1 MSSDQDTS
9 KTTRMVHAGR
19 SADRF
24 GGSVNPPIQRASTLL
39 SPDAEGLYSGPKSLY
54 GRMGMTVQ
62 DVLIEGL
69 KELEGAEYGQLSSNG
84 LSACSMALASAVQA
98 GDNILMTDS
107 AYGPTRRFAERYLG
121 RMGVTVSFFHPRI
134 TGRDFEVMI
143 SENTKAVFFEMPG
156 SLTFELHDLSAL
168 LPICKARHLIT
179 ILDNTWSA
187 GLFLQPLS
195 LGIDLSLQALTKY
208 VVGHSDSF
216 GGAVLTRSKKL
227 SVQLEAIAQDWG
239 ISLAPDDAYA
249 AQRGLRTL
257 PVRLKQQEQTALELA
272 RWLETHP
279 KVRKVYHPALP
290 SHEDH
295 EIWNKLFSGSSGL
308 FSFTL
313 HETDTDKLK
322 PFYDSISLFGFGFS
336 YGGFESLMIPCDPQ
350 LKRTISTEW
359 ANRQRGSL
367 VRISVGLEDPA
378 DLRADLANALDQIDS
393 SGQ

>member
-1 MSSDQDTS
+1 
-9 KTTRMVHAGR
+9 
-19 SADRF
+19 
-24 GGSVNPPIQRASTLL
+24 
-39 SPDAEGLYSGPKSLY
+39 
-54 GRMGMTVQ
+54 MGMTVQ